1 MALTSLTPEQIEKYK
16 LILKETSPYTEEEV
30 INIPFDSNDYDWK
43 RLKAYMA
50 KKTLREAGL
59 LEE

>member
-1 MALTSLTPEQIEKYK
+1 MPKKERRIKMSEWQERLKEEYTQLKEKYEK
-16 LILKETSPYTEEEV
+16 
-30 INIPFDSNDYDWK
+30 
-43 RLKAYMA
+43 LKAYMA

>member
-1 MALTSLTPEQIEKYK
+1 MASNTLNDNLISYYK
-16 LILKETSPYTEEEV
+16 KCLEEAEPYSYEEI
-30 INIPFDSNDYDWK
+30 INIPADSTDYDWK